1 MPENDMEK
9 KDQKV
14 STIKEVM
21 AQIYKENLWGG
32 KNESFY
38 SGSGSHK
45 RKIVE
50 PYILAITKW
59 LASFNEKLVI
69 CDLGCGD
76 FNVGRQL
83 VPFSKGYIGIDVVD
97 ALIQR
102 NQTLFNEDKLTFKC
116 LDIIE
121 DTLPDGDCAIL
132 RQVLQHLSNEEIL
145 ALIPKLRKYRFLVV
159 TEHLPFAEF
168 VPNIDKPTDYD
179 IRLGKKSGV
188 VLTQPPFDL
197 NPLKEENLLTIGFR
211 QRSQIT
217 TTLYQNF

>member
-1 MPENDMEK
+1 MLKNDMEK
-9 KDQKV
+9 KDQKTRTV
-14 STIKEVM
+14 KEVM
-21 AQIYKENLWGG
+21 TEVYKENLWGG
-32 KNESFY
+32 KNEPFY

-45 RKIVE
+45 QKIVE
-50 PYILAITKW
+50 PYILAVTKW
-59 LASFNEKLVI
+59 LASLDEKLVV

-83 VPFSKGYIGIDVVD
+83 VSYSKEYVGIDVVD

-102 NQTLFNEDKLTFKC
+102 NQTLFKGDKLMFEC
-116 LDIIE
+116 LDIIQE
-121 DTLPDGDCAIL
+121 KLPEGDCAIV

-145 ALIPKLRKYRFLVV
+145 MLMPKLREYRFLVV

-179 IRLGKKSGV
+179 IRLRKKSGV
-188 VLTQPPFDL
+188 VLTEAPFDL
-197 NPLKEENLLTIGFR
+197 KPLKEKKLLTIGFR

>member
-1 MPENDMEK
+1 MEEK
-9 KDQKV
+9 NQKN
-14 STIKEVM
+14 STVKAVM
-21 AQIYKENLWGG
+21 AYIYKENLWGG

-45 RKIVE
+45 QKIVH
-50 PYILAITKW
+50 PYIRSITKW
-59 LASFNEKLVI
+59 LASLDEKLVI

-83 VPFSKGYIGIDVVD
+83 VPFSKHYIGVDVVD
-97 ALIQR
+97 ELIER
-102 NQTLFNEDKLTFKC
+102 NQGLFDEDKLTFQC
-116 LDIIE
+116 LDIIQ
-121 DTLPDGDCAIL
+121 DKLPEGDCAII

-145 ALIPKLRKYRFLVV
+145 NLVPKLRKYRFLVV

-188 VLTQPPFDL
+188 VLTEAPFDL
-197 NPLKEENLLTIGFR
+197 NPLKEEKLLTIDFR